1 LVHEEIEKVEGYDA
15 SSIKVLDGMEA
26 VRKRPGMY
34 IGGTGPDGLHHL
46 INEVV
51 DNSVDEAVAGY
62 CTRVV
67 VRLLPG
73 EVVEVEDN
81 GRGIPVD
88 KHETGKSALEVVMT
102 TLHAGGKFDNKTY
115 KISGGLHGVGVS
127 VVNALSEKTEVWVK
141 RGGKIYYQAYSRG
154 RVLTPVEIVGETEE
168 TGTTVRFKPDPEI
181 FGDYKFERER
191 IEKRL
196 KELAYLNA
204 SLEMV
209 FEDKRSP
216 EKIYR
221 KVFKFEG
228 GIKDFVNELASGK
241 KELMETIHFSRKK
254 DFLELEVALKY
265 VSDTAERIHS
275 YVNNIRTT
283 EGGTHV
289 TGFKTAISKVLLDFA
304 RENKIKEQLT
314 GDDCREGL
322 IAVVSVKI
330 PNPQFEGQTKTKL
343 GNQEVKGVVE
353 SLVVEEFRE
362 YLTHNTSVL
371 KTLLEKIRLAARA
384 RIAAKRAKELV
395 RRKSALDTGI
405 LPGKLADCTE
415 KDPEKCELYI
425 VEGESAGGSA
435 KQGRDRRYQAI
446 LPLKGKILNVE
457 KSSLDKILS
466 NDEIKTIITAIGA
479 GIGNSFNPSKSRYG
493 RIIIMTDADVDGA
506 HIRTLLLTFFYRH
519 MKPLIERGMLY
530 IAQPPLYKIESGKKV
545 FYAYSDEDMKKIVDD
560 LEAQGKKYTVQRYK
574 GLGEMNPDQLWNTTM
589 DPVNRKMY
597 RVTLEDAE
605 EAERI
610 LTILMGDKV
619 EPRKEFIMTNAKFV
633 RNLDI

>member
-1 LVHEEIEKVEGYDA
+1 MVHEEIEKVEGYDA